1 VADHSSDR
9 VQADRAEKVRE
20 NRARRTAERRGY
32 RLIKSRLRDKE
43 APGYGGYMLIAAF
56 GNLVM
61 LGGSPYSFS
70 ATIEDVEAYLNEAE
84 AGGQPGVGQAE
95 IAKR

>member
-61 LGGSPYSFS
+61 LGGTPHSFS